1 MFKFSHLPLTVP
13 PIGSLSNHTVLIAK
27 KNTNK
32 QTNEKKQTK
41 KTRIKLFF
49 LGRLAFGSGKRVL
62 MKSLA
67 GPEEGASGCTSRN
80 ASHDPKGTC
89 CLYGNQGAVPSWLQ
103 ALAIKAGIWGSTATA
118 EGLPQG
124 HAVPA
129 GRRPANGATPCRST
143 PVKPVAGR
151 RDLAWRRGV
160 ISPGACQQ
168 TEPKPPTVAPAAM
181 PLPRTPGP
189 CSPARSPRPAS
200 PLPPSRR
207 VGVGPPSLRGGS
219 RQGEAMVCLLPDH
232 SYRGRPRGGRRSRKR
247 L

>member
-1 MFKFSHLPLTVP
+1 MRPT
-13 PIGSLSNHTVLIAK
+13 T
-27 KNTNK
+27 
-32 QTNEKKQTK
+32 
-41 KTRIKLFF
+41 
-49 LGRLAFGSGKRVL
+49 
-62 MKSLA
+62 
-67 GPEEGASGCTSRN
+67 
-80 ASHDPKGTC
+80 PKGLAAST
-89 CLYGNQGAVPSWLQ
+89 GTQGAVPSWLQ

-129 GRRPANGATPCRST
+129 GHRPANGATPCRST
-143 PVKPVAGR
+143 PVKLVAGR

-168 TEPKPPTVAPAAM
+168 TEPKPPAVAPAAA

-219 RQGEAMVCLLPDH
+219 RQGEAMVCLLPDL